1 MNSEIND
8 KRDMKEFKKISFS
21 GFKRTDVTKE
31 LLKSFLNSKIEHAC
45 YWSSELICS
54 GHYIDLWHVIIL
66 FVSKY
71 IHLGNPK
78 LIPYI
83 DLRVNNFKDILKNG
97 YVGSE
102 IKMRNNPKIRKLF
115 AEIIV
120 LIVQSNR
127 KHGFETIKLEKNES
141 FDITLMGEKFKAPN
155 TNFAQVAFKT
165 DDPKEIFVAI
175 NELSYHLSS
184 KSLNNIQSCYWI
196 EWIIEYE
203 VQCKKNKKKC
213 LCERR
218 DKIPVDS
225 KEQMHIIWIIWD
237 ILFFYSGKKNDF
249 IKRIMNNLLN
259 LFCLRFTYGMI
270 KKRKFILYYAVSL
283 ITEQVHTNIELLKDK
298 TVLEKITGQIDNIY
312 KQIKKNEQAPNTDYL
327 FNNQIAKSNVDKTIE
342 KLDIMNN
349 IFEI

>member
-1 MNSEIND
+1 MNNEIND
-8 KRDMKEFKKISFS
+8 KRDIKEFKKISFS

-31 LLKSFLNSKIEHAC
+31 LLNSILNSKLEPAC

-54 GHYIDLWHVIIL
+54 GHFLDLWHVIIL
-66 FVSKY
+66 FSTKY

-83 DLRVNNFKDILKNG
+83 DLRINSFKEVLKNG
-97 YVGSE
+97 YIGNE

-115 AEIIV
+115 AEIMVI
-120 LIVQSNR
+120 ITQSNR
-127 KHGFETIKLEKNES
+127 KHSFESIKLDKNES
-141 FDITLMGEKFKAPN
+141 FDMTLMSEKFKAPN
-155 TNFAQVAFKT
+155 TKYADVVFKKE
-165 DDPKEIFVAI
+165 DPKEIFIAI
-175 NELSYHLSS
+175 NELSYHLSPKS
-184 KSLNNIQSCYWI
+184 KNNIQSCYWI

-203 VQCKKNKKKC
+203 VRCKKNKIKC

-237 ILFFYSGKKNDF
+237 LLFHYSQNKNDF
-249 IKRIMNNLLN
+249 VKRVMNNLLN

-283 ITEQVHTNIELLKDK
+283 ITEQVNSNIELLNDK
-298 TVLEKITGQIDNIY
+298 SLLEKITSKIDNIY

-327 FNNQIAKSNVDKTIE
+327 FNNELAKSNVDKTIE

-349 IFEI
+349 IFDF